1 MGKGIEKLSVISQD
15 KIEEVNKKFDDFK
28 ESYKYLKKSNVYLQS
43 NYQNK
48 KFVKENEKKINLN
61 LHQTI

>member
-1 MGKGIEKLSVISQD
+1 MLFFTNDYMGKGLEKLSFISQD
-15 KIEEVNKKFDDFK
+15 KIEEVNQKFDDFK

-48 KFVKENEKKINLN
+48 KFVKENEP
-61 LHQTI
+61 